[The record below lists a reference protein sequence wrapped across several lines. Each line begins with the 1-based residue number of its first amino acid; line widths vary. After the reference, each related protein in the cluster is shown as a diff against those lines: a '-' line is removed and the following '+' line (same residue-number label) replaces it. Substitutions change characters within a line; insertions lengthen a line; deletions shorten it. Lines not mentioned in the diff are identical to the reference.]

1 MTDQEII
8 ECSLGALG
16 APGEECEDL
25 YLVKKGGR
33 VLLALPR
40 EKEAALMALRLY
52 QPQRFI
58 AKVFAQ
64 AITLA
69 VRLGIQSF
77 FFKRVVR
84 EDGGQEPEK
93 DAGEGL
99 QGSRGSAGILLGN
112 PDHLVRRAIVSFR
125 AQNGFEVAKIAFGK
139 EGVKLIEREVQ
150 TITGLP
156 KGRSGIPE
164 ILGTHHRE
172 EIGVMRMPYLNGGIF
187 KTNDPEIYINL
198 LSDWLLDEARC
209 PLGSFAEW
217 EKIESV
223 LSALLQ
229 REDDVSARVNFC
241 ARLERLKDLSVKPSI
256 RHGDFA
262 PWNLI
267 QDQTGRVLALDWEWG
282 VPRGVSGFDVI
293 HFLTQEMKLVQR
305 LTPEEIRSAVDAKL
319 QTEPFAGYL
328 EAAGWAGSLDDLF
341 LAAVAFGASS
351 GLDGSEE
358 LLRISSLA
366 NLARAKA
373 IS

>member
-8 ECSLGALG
+8 ARSLGALG
-16 APGEECEDL
+16 APRAAGEEL

-40 EKEAALMALRLY
+40 DKEAALMALRLY

-58 AKVFAQ
+58 AKVFVQ

-77 FFKRVVR
+77 FLKRVVLGD
-84 EDGGQEPEK
+84 EGQEPERE
-93 DAGEGL
+93 AGEDL
-99 QGSRGSAGILLGN
+99 QVRRGSAGVLLGN

-139 EGVKLIEREVQ
+139 EGVTLIEGEAQ
-150 TITGLP
+150 TIAQLP

-164 ILGTHHRE
+164 VLGTHHRE
-172 EIGVMRMPYLNGGIF
+172 EIGVMRMPYLNGGML
-187 KTNDPEIYINL
+187 KANDPEIYVNL
-198 LSDWLLDEARC
+198 LSDWFLDEARC

-223 LSALLQ
+223 LSVLPQ
-229 REDDVSARVNFC
+229 GEDHL
-241 ARLERLKDLSVKPSI
+241 ARLKNLSIKPSI

-267 QDQTGRVLALDWEWG
+267 KDQTGKVLALDWEWG
-282 VPRGVSGFDVI
+282 VARGVSGFDVV
-293 HFLTQEMKLVQR
+293 HFLAQEMRLVQG
-305 LTPEEIRSAVDAKL
+305 LSANEIVRSLKMTL
-319 QTEPFAGYL
+319 KTEPYARYL
-328 EAAGWAGSLDDLF
+328 KVAAWGDFHDELIT
-341 LAAVAFGASS
+341 AAVAFSFAS
-351 GLDGSEE
+351 GLEGFKE
-358 LLRISSLA
+358 LLEVIDA
-366 NLARAKA
+366 V
-373 IS
+373 